1 MNRLRIPS
9 PLPDDLEELVH
20 ATIGACIAVHD
31 EVGPGLLEGV
41 YARALTIELDSRDI
55 SYETERLIPITYKG
69 HPLGDYRLD
78 VLVGGRL
85 IVELKAVE
93 RLLLVHVAQ
102 MLTYLSVTKCRIGLL
117 MNFNVEVLRSGI
129 RRVVL

>member
-1 MNRLRIPS
+1 MKLRIAS

-20 ATIGACIAVHD
+20 ETIGACIAVHA

-41 YARALTIELDSRDI
+41 YARALAIELESRGI
-55 SYETERLIPITYKG
+55 SYETERLIPIAYKG
-69 HPLGDYRLD
+69 QPLGDYRVD

-85 IVELKAVE
+85 ILELKAVE
-93 RLLLVHVAQ
+93 RLLPVHVAQ
-102 MLTYLSVTKCRIGLL
+102 MLTYLRMTKCRIGLL
-117 MNFNVEVLRSGI
+117 VNFNVEVLRGGI